1 MEEGPLTW
9 VGVGV
14 SVVEEG
20 GGGGGERVLAVE
32 VLEGREIEKETEALR
47 KKERE
52 EKNEEDNHCF
62 FVTTRTK
69 PKTIS

>member
-1 MEEGPLTW
+1 M
-9 VGVGV
+9 
-14 SVVEEG
+14 
-20 GGGGGERVLAVE
+20 AVE
-32 VLEGREIEKETEALR
+32 VLEGGEIEKETEALR